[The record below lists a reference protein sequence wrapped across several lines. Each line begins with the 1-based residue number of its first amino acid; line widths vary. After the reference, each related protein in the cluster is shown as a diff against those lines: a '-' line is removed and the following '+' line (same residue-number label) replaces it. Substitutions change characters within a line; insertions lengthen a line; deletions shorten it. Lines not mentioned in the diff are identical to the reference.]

1 MKVIDVQN
9 IGFEHTDDNFFE
21 IRPVG
26 NSETIFR
33 VPYLNQV
40 QVLDGINK
48 LRGSFSDESSQ
59 KIVERARQLELVVD
73 ELKIRKQELVDSV
86 CFETGKPR
94 ALAESEFI
102 AACEFLNSLAGA
114 AKFRTGDVIP
124 SANPKKVAIYER
136 VPFGLAALIVSFN
149 TPLPNYAWKIGPSFL
164 AGNLSILKPSPH
176 TPLSAYYF
184 VDAFQKI
191 LGGKSNV
198 FLLLGG
204 SDQAKYL
211 IETRPELIS
220 FTGSYEGGI
229 SVQKYA
235 SDYSPKIILEL
246 GGNNAFVVFGDANLE
261 GCIEAAFQSA
271 FSNSGQRCAAG
282 SRILLEESLYDE
294 FVQGFKL
301 RIMSTKLGI
310 GADAE
315 VGPVINKE
323 SFNRLLNF
331 SRNLQ
336 TAGLEIFQTQSP
348 SESDLMFPP
357 SFVEIPKNELHFMN
371 GELFGPFARV
381 IKFKS
386 EDEAI
391 ELANMPS
398 GSLTAAVWTND
409 INRAL
414 RLSKQIKAGIV
425 NINGPTHGAEFQFPF
440 GGTGFSGNGAKEVGV
455 QSLNEYSFS
464 KLTTILYS

>member
-1 MKVIDVQN
+1 MKVIEVKN
-9 IGFEHTDDNFFE
+9 IGFDQPADNFLD

-26 NSETIFR
+26 NYRTILK
-33 VPYLNQV
+33 VPCLNQV
-40 QVLDGINK
+40 QVQDGINK
-48 LRGSFSDESSQ
+48 LRESFSDESTQ

-73 ELKIRKQELVDSV
+73 ELKNRRQQLIDSV

-94 ALAESEFI
+94 VLAESEFV

-114 AKFRTGDVIP
+114 AKFRSGEVIP
-124 SANPKKVAIYER
+124 SVNPKKVAIYER
-136 VPFGLAALIVSFN
+136 TPFGLAALIVSFN

-184 VDAFQKI
+184 VEAFQKI
-191 LGGKSNV
+191 LGEKSNV

-204 SDQAKYL
+204 NDQAKYL
-211 IETRPELIS
+211 VETKPELIS

-301 RIMSTKLGI
+301 RIMRTKLGI
-310 GADAE
+310 DADAE
-315 VGPVINKE
+315 VGPVINEE
-323 SFNRLLNF
+323 SFNRLLDF

-336 TAGLEIFQTQSP
+336 SVGLQIFQTQSP
-348 SESDLMFPP
+348 GKSDLMFPP
-357 SFVEIPKNELHFMN
+357 SFVEIPENELHFMN
-371 GELFGPFARV
+371 GELFGPFARLM
-381 IKFKS
+381 KFKS

-391 ELANMPS
+391 ELANMPC
-398 GSLTAAVWTND
+398 GALTAAVWTND

-414 RLSKQIKAGIV
+414 RLSKRIKAGIV
-425 NINGPTHGAEFQFPF
+425 NINGHTHGAEFQFPF
-440 GGTGFSGNGAKEVGV
+440 GGTGFSGNGAKEVGL
-455 QSLNEYSFS
+455 QSLDEYSFS